1 MGKMGRGKAQDH
13 SKWDFP
19 RVKKSSFPSVSKVL
33 VFHETGFG
41 VDNLIESILVRLGLG
56 EETEMLSRRRHV
68 ACLES
73 CWTSLEKA
81 LLSLEG
87 GEGVELVAQSLLMAQ
102 NDLGEITRPTSSD
115 DLLGEIFSEFCI
127 GK

>member
-1 MGKMGRGKAQDH
+1 MIPVCGD
-13 SKWDFP
+13 DE
-19 RVKKSSFPSVSKVL
+19 VCVSA
-33 VFHETGFG
+33 ETGFG
-41 VDNLIESILVRLGLG
+41 IDNLIELLLIKLGLG

-73 CWTSLEKA
+73 CWADLKRA
-81 LLSLEG
+81 LISLEG
-87 GEGVELVAQSLLMAQ
+87 GEGLELVAESLLSAQ
-102 NDLGEITRPTSSD
+102 DILGEITRPMSSD